1 MCIQISYRNLLL
13 CVLTETIKDTKLK
26 SKLLFCFRMI
36 AIKIHRHKRKVPD
49 SNSEAAVPEDA
60 LFPFNYLVRC
70 LASAA
75 G

>member
-1 MCIQISYRNLLL
+1 
-13 CVLTETIKDTKLK
+13 
-26 SKLLFCFRMI
+26 MI